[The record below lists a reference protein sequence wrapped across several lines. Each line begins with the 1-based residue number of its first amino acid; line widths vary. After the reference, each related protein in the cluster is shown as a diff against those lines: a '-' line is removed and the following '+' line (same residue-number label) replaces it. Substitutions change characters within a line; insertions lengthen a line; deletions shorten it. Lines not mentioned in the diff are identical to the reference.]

1 MKAPRLTAERA
12 KTKDKSSQTTIHW
25 PKTRNYFASKEQSP
39 PKIALRLVPKVI
51 AEWQFKKEERCMV
64 CWAPIKEGEKLDSC
78 PHCGGKAH
86 ADHLMKWLTSRPLKS
101 RVCPRCRSP
110 MKL

>member
-1 MKAPRLTAERA
+1 MKAPQLIARQAR
-12 KTKDKSSQTTIHW
+12 TKEKSSQTAIHW
-25 PKTRNYFASKEQSP
+25 PITRKYVSKEQSP
-39 PKIALRLVPKVI
+39 KILALQLVPQII

-64 CWAPIKEGEKLDSC
+64 CWAPIKEGEKFDIC

-86 ADHLMKWLTSRPLKS
+86 TDHLMKWLTSRPLNS

-110 MKL
+110 RNV